1 MGIVYKLKKEVIDF
15 ILQKKN
21 ENHTLSCRQ
30 IAVVASEKFKIQVS
44 KSSVNTIIKNARL
57 SSSVGRR
64 ALGDG
69 RPKKFQIPSVKK
81 KQLSDNM
88 KKVGLEPALSEQP
101 IPAEKKKVPQ
111 DRPNT
116 DNELKKQAAT
126 PSAIEAQPKD
136 VSYEKFLE
144 CVHRWRETI

>member
-21 ENHTLSCRQ
+21 ENHTLSCRK

-44 KSSVNTIIKNARL
+44 KSSINTIIKNARL

-64 ALGDG
+64 ALEDSQ
-69 RPKKFQIPSVKK
+69 PKKFQIPPVKK

-88 KKVGLEPALSEQP
+88 KKVGLEPALSSRP
-101 IPAEKKKVPQ
+101 ISDEKKKVPNAQ
-111 DRPNT
+111 SDVDR
-116 DNELKKQAAT
+116 
-126 PSAIEAQPKD
+126 
-136 VSYEKFLE
+136 
-144 CVHRWRETI
+144 